1 MTIELL
7 KQLFALF
14 QSFSL
19 QNNFLLLMQIPL
31 RGIKILKTTLPLAVA
46 PLVINTAIFAAH
58 QLALVP

>member
-7 KQLFALF
+7 KQLFALL

-19 QNNFLLLMQIPL
+19 QNYFLFLMQIPL
-31 RGIKILKTTLPLAVA
+31 RGIEILETALPLAVA
-46 PLVINTAIFAAH
+46 SFVVSTTVLAAQ

>member
-7 KQLFALF
+7 KQLFALL

-19 QNNFLLLMQIPL
+19 QNYFLFLMQIPL
-31 RGIKILKTTLPLAVA
+31 RGIEILETTLPLAVA
-46 PLVINTAIFAAH
+46 SFVVRTTVFAAQ

>member
-7 KQLFALF
+7 KQLFALL

-19 QNNFLLLMQIPL
+19 QNYFLFLMQIPL
-31 RGIKILKTTLPLAVA
+31 RGIEILETTLPLAVA
-46 PLVINTAIFAAH
+46 SFVVRTTVLAAQ

>member
-7 KQLFALF
+7 KQLFALL

-19 QNNFLLLMQIPL
+19 QNYFLFLMQIPL
-31 RGIKILKTTLPLAVA
+31 RGIEILETTLPLAVA
-46 PLVINTAIFAAH
+46 SFVVSTTVLAAQ